1 MGGHAHSH
9 RSGAETLSVFGVIEP
24 ADSRSKSVGGSRSF
38 SSCLVTECQG
48 GGKDPP
54 KKYAIKL
61 PRDLTSRFEQGEEMK
76 RKEAIKAEEE
86 NRRKQEE
93 ACLLVG
99 PPSSALKP

>member
-9 RSGAETLSVFGVIEP
+9 SSGAETFCVWGQRACRLQEQECGWQPILLLLSC
-24 ADSRSKSVGGSRSF
+24 DSIKEEEK
-38 SSCLVTECQG
+38 T
-48 GGKDPP
+48 PP

-61 PRDLTSRFEQGEEMK
+61 PRDLTSRFEQGQEMK

-86 NRRKQEE
+86 NRWKQEE
-93 ACLLVG
+93 ARLLVC